1 MIWGVSTAPAG
12 NRGGR
17 AVALARP
24 AALVAAAALWALAC
38 NDKGTEPPVPATVT
52 ITPAAAEL
60 SALESTV
67 RFRAEIRD
75 QHGRVMDES
84 VAAWTSSDASVAVVD
99 SVGLVK
105 ATGNGSATITAKAGE
120 GSGSG
125 VVTVAQKV
133 AVVTVSPATGEM
145 VLKDTL
151 RLGAEALDANGHA
164 VLGTRLSWAS
174 EDGSVAT
181 VDESGLVT
189 GVGEG
194 SATITA
200 SAGSIRGAAE
210 IRVAHPDRGALEA
223 LYRATDGPNWVSSDH
238 WLTDAPVRDWHGVTT
253 DGSGRVVRLVLA
265 GRWDDDIGEPLRH
278 GLFGRLPPEL
288 GDLVALEDLHLG
300 YNQLFGPLPP
310 ELGDLANLEALTL
323 HENQLSGPLPKELGN
338 LANLATLHLHVN
350 DLSGTL
356 PPELG
361 SLASLETLSLN
372 LNQLSGPIPPEIGE
386 LASLER
392 LALSENELSG
402 ALPPEL
408 GDLAKLEVLSL
419 YRNRLSGPIPAEL
432 GDLDDLLALE
442 LALNDLSGPIPRE
455 LGGLE
460 SLSNLNFAGNEGLA
474 GALPSSLTDLGL
486 DTLLAGGTGL
496 CAPREPAFESW
507 LRELTKWRIARCGE
521 AMAYLVQAVQSRTHP
536 VPLVEGE
543 KALLRVF
550 VTAAKAT
557 EEGIPLVRASFF
569 VDGTRTHRV
578 DIPAKSTPIPTK
590 VDEGDLSKSANIEVP
605 GRIVE
610 PGLEMVLEIDPEGT
624 LDEELGVPK
633 RIPEKGRMAVEVREM
648 PVFELTA
655 IPFLWEEDPDSAVL
669 EEVDGMEDDPEGHEL
684 LEDTR
689 ILLPVGEID
698 VAAHESVVSTSNSAF
713 DLLSQT
719 EAARVLEDGEGH
731 YMGMMSGPVARA
743 SGVAFVPGRSSFS
756 VPNAH
761 VIAHELGHNMSLLH
775 APCGDPFGAD
785 PLFPDRDG
793 AIGAWGYDFREE
805 ELVPPARA
813 DLMSYCSP
821 SWVGDYHF
829 AHALR
834 HRLSDEDPP
843 PAPSPAGPSL
853 LLWGGVRSDGSPF
866 LNPVFVADAPAALPD
881 SGGDYAVTGWN
892 AGGAGLFSL
901 TFAIPAVVSD
911 EEAGA
916 FAFVLP
922 ARPEWEGE
930 LAGITLSGPDARSA
944 KLDAYSDR
952 PMAILL
958 DSRTGRV
965 RAFLRNIPDPPAA
978 DPGMEVLFSRGIPAA
993 TEWRR

>member
-1 MIWGVSTAPAG
+1 MGVSTAPAT
-12 NRGGR
+12 RRSGR
-17 AVALARP
+17 PSRQPRP

-60 SALESTV
+60 TALESTV
-67 RFRAEIRD
+67 GFRAEVRD
-75 QHGRVMDES
+75 QHGRIMDGF

-99 SVGLVK
+99 SAGLAK
-105 ATGNGSATITAKAGE
+105 ATGNGSATITAKAGK
-120 GSGSG
+120 GSGSAA
-125 VVTVAQKV
+125 VTVAQKV
-133 AVVTVSPATGEM
+133 AAVTVSPATGE
-145 VLKDTL
+145 VFLGDTL

-164 VLGTRLSWAS
+164 VAGAGLSWAS

-194 SATITA
+194 SAAITA

-210 IRVAHPDRGALEA
+210 ILVVHPDRGPLEA
-223 LYRATDGPNWVSSDH
+223 LYRATDGPNWVNSDH
-238 WLTDAPVRDWHGVTT
+238 WLTNAPLTDWHGVTT
-253 DGSGRVVRLVLA
+253 GGSGRVVRLVLA
-265 GRWDDDIGEPLRH
+265 GEWDDDTGEPLRH
-278 GLFGRLPPEL
+278 GLFGQLPPEL
-288 GDLVALEDLHLG
+288 GGLVALEELDLS
-300 YNQLFGPLPP
+300 YNQLSGPLPP
-310 ELGDLANLEALTL
+310 ELGNLAMLEALSL
-323 HENQLSGPLPKELGN
+323 YENQLSGALPPELGN
-338 LANLATLHLHVN
+338 LANLATLNLDVN
-350 DLSGTL
+350 EFSGAL

-372 LNQLSGPIPPEIGE
+372 LNQLSGALPPEIGD
-386 LASLER
+386 LAGLVR
-392 LALSENELSG
+392 LALAENELSG
-402 ALPPEL
+402 SLPPEL
-408 GDLAKLEVLSL
+408 GDLANLEALSL
-419 YRNRLSGPIPAEL
+419 YQNALSGSIPAEL
-432 GDLDDLLALE
+432 GDLDNLRALE
-442 LALNDLSGPIPRE
+442 LALNDLSGPVPPE

-460 SLSNLNFAGNEGLA
+460 SLRNLTVAANEDLSGT
-474 GALPSSLTDLGL
+474 LPSSLTELGL

-507 LRELTKWRIARCGE
+507 LRKLTRWRIARCGE

-536 VPLVEGE
+536 VPLVGGE

-557 EEGIPLVRASFF
+557 DVGIPLVRASFF
-569 VDGTRTHRV
+569 VDGTRSYQV
-578 DIPAKSTPIPTK
+578 DIPGKSTPIPTK
-590 VDEGDLSKSANIEVP
+590 VDEGDLSKSANIEIP

-610 PGLEMVLEIDPEGT
+610 PGLQMVLEIDPEGT
-624 LDEELGVPK
+624 LDEELGVQK
-633 RIPEKGRMAVEVREM
+633 RIPEKGRTAVEVREM

-655 IPFLWEEDPDSAVL
+655 IPFLWEDDPDSAVL

-689 ILLPVGEID
+689 ILLPVGELD
-698 VAAHESVVSTSNSAF
+698 VTAHESVLSTSNSAF

-719 EAARVLEDGEGH
+719 EATRVLEDGAGH

-743 SGVAFVPGRSSFS
+743 SGVAFLPGRSSFS
-756 VPNAH
+756 VPNAN

-775 APCGDPFGAD
+775 APCGDPFGPD
-785 PLFPDRDG
+785 PMFPDHDG
-793 AIGAWGYDFREE
+793 AIGAWGYDFQEE
-805 ELVPPARA
+805 ELVPPDKA

-821 SWVGDYHF
+821 NWVGDYHF

-843 PAPSPAGPSL
+843 PGPPAAGPSL
-853 LLWGGVRSDGSPF
+853 LLWGGTRPDGSPF
-866 LNPVFVADAPAALPD
+866 LNPVFVVDAPATLPD
-881 SGGDYAVTGWN
+881 SSGDHAVTGRD
-892 AGGAGLFSL
+892 AGGAELFSL
-901 TFAIPAVVSD
+901 SFAMPAVASD

-922 ARPEWEGE
+922 AESVWEGE

-944 KLDAYSDR
+944 RLDAESER
-952 PMAILL
+952 PMAILR
-958 DSRTGRV
+958 DSRTGRI
-965 RAFLRNIPDPPAA
+965 RGFLRGIQEPPRA
-978 DPGMEVLFSRGIPAA
+978 DAGMEVLFSRGIPAA
-993 TEWRR
+993 TEWPR